1 MVEDLV
7 KLLIPHIILLL
18 AIFFQVIFGL
28 IKSPMLVFKYK
39 NVNIYTSNAISMF
52 AFALSL
58 ISIFFIPVDY
68 SGFSS
73 SLKMQPFV
81 KHFYFLILASGL
93 STVMLDGHLLKDNR
107 QSCYK
112 FHILLLTTILGALFT
127 VLAQDFLT
135 LFVALETVSF
145 GLYFLIAFS
154 KGYKSKEAA
163 FKYLVFNSISVAFF
177 LFGVSYLLG
186 MSGALNYQDITEAFN
201 VGRTNGI
208 MYSVAVLF
216 LFIGLVMKLAI
227 FPFANW
233 ILDVYTGAESAILN
247 LLSTVPK
254 VAVLGVLIKLYTTI
268 FSYSFELY
276 VVMLLLSL
284 LTALWANVYAINECN
299 FKRIMACSS
308 AANSAYLLVLFTIAA
323 SQSYG
328 AGVFYLFTYV
338 FMNIAIFAYLNLVEP
353 VAKSYDVLKMPKV
366 KNVFLNFCFA
376 VAVLGLAG
384 LPITSGFVA
393 KIYLLYALVSSGLVF
408 LPLVIML
415 LFLFAIALFYY
426 IKLLKVVLNPIGQP
440 IFSRN
445 TLVLLVVS
453 GLITLFLGF
462 LPFAL
467 IVRCENLFS

>member
-1 MVEDLV
+1 MVEDLI
-7 KLLIPHIILLL
+7 KLLIPHSILLFG
-18 AIFFQVIFGL
+18 IFFQVIFGL

-39 NVNIYTSNAISMF
+39 NVNIYTSNAISII
-52 AFALSL
+52 ACVLSL
-58 ISIFFIPVDY
+58 VSIFFIPRDY
-68 SGFSS
+68 SGFSG
-73 SLKMQPFV
+73 SLVMQPFI
-81 KHFYFLILASGL
+81 KYFYFLVLVSGL

-112 FHILLLTTILGALFT
+112 FHILLLTTILGALFA
-127 VLAQDFLT
+127 VLAHDFLT

-154 KGYKSKEAA
+154 RGYSSKEAS
-163 FKYLVFNSISVAFF
+163 FKYLIFNSVSVAFF

-186 MSGALNYQDITEAFN
+186 MSGALNYQDISEAFSL
-201 VGRTNGI
+201 GRTNGI

-233 ILDVYTGAESAILN
+233 VLDVYTGIESAILN

-254 VAVLGVLIKLYTTI
+254 IAVLGVFIKLCTTI

-276 VVMLLLSL
+276 VVMLLLAI
-284 LTALWANVYAINECN
+284 LTALWANIYAIKENN

-323 SQSYG
+323 SESYG
-328 AGVFYLFTYV
+328 AGIFYLFTYV
-338 FMNIAIFAYLNLVEP
+338 FMNIAVFAYLNLVEP
-353 VAKSYDVLKMPKV
+353 VIKSYDVQKIPKV
-366 KNVFLNFCFA
+366 KNIFLNFCYI

-393 KIYLLYALVSSGLVF
+393 KIYLLYALVSSGLIF

-415 LFLFAIALFYY
+415 LSLFAIAIFYY
-426 IKLLKVVLNPIGQP
+426 IKLLKVVLNPIGQCV
-440 IFSRN
+440 FSKN
-445 TLVLLVVS
+445 TVALLVIS
-453 GLITLFLGF
+453 GLITFLLGV

-467 IVRCENLFS
+467 IVRCENLF